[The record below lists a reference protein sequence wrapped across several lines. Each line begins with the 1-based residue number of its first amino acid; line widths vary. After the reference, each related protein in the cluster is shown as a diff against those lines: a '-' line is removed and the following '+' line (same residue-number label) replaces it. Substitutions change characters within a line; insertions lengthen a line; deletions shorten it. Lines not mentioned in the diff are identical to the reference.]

1 MTTYNNALIAL
12 SEGFMDGGCEYVT
25 NYPGFESHTLFSL
38 LGGKTI
44 SINEKIAYEMAFGA
58 SLAGKNAVVT
68 MKNVGLNVAADAYLH
83 SIISGVG
90 GGLVLVVTDDVEV
103 VGSQERFDSRHY
115 IDFYG
120 GLWFEPNST
129 KQAYTIAYNSFS
141 WSQTYD
147 FPIVIR
153 LTNQFFNQKGKYL
166 RLIPR
171 KSNIHINK
179 DSNKFIIHP
188 TYWRN
193 QYENLQQKNKDIHN
207 FLDTYYSS
215 KLFPYKKS
223 DKKKGVI
230 VIGNCQHELKKHS
243 TREWDI
249 LFITTY
255 PLPKNIIQ
263 QFIKD
268 KSDVVV
274 LEQGERYAYDRIVSY
289 LNSQTTV
296 SITSNTGT
304 IPDRT
309 GSWRIWKE
317 HEKLFNALKQI
328 NPSYIV
334 SDVTQFTV
342 ESTYTV
348 NACLCLGAA
357 VSTTIGLAENGI
369 KYPFC
374 IVGDASFLHGGYLA
388 LEEAFSRK
396 SAIGV
401 IIIDNNG
408 SWCTGGQPTASSIY
422 DINPKIKQKTIVY
435 SKINKS
441 ELASILGNMQRTNKL
456 MVLFIKMQ

>member
-1 MTTYNNALIAL
+1 MTTYKNALIAL
-12 SEGFMDGGCEYVT
+12 SEGFIDGGCEYVT

-38 LGGKTI
+38 LGGQTI

-83 SIISGVG
+83 SLISGVG

-129 KQAYTIAYNSFS
+129 KQAYTIAYYSFI

-166 RLIPR
+166 RLPPR
-171 KSNIHINK
+171 KSSIPIKK
-179 DSNKFIIHP
+179 DSKKFIIHP

-193 QYENLQQKNKDIHN
+193 QYDNLQQKNKNIHD
-207 FLDTYYSS
+207 FIDTYYSS
-215 KLFPYKKS
+215 LFPYKKS
-223 DKKKGVI
+223 DKKKSVI
-230 VIGNCQHELKKHS
+230 AFGNCQHELKKYS
-243 TREWDI
+243 TKEWDI
-249 LFITTY
+249 LSITTY
-255 PLPKNIIQ
+255 PFPTNIIQ
-263 QFIKD
+263 EFIKD

-274 LEQGERYAYDRIVSY
+274 LEQGDKYAYNRIVSS
-289 LNSQTTV
+289 LNSQA
-296 SITSNTGT
+296 SIPIISNTGT
-304 IPDRT
+304 MPDRT
-309 GSWRIWKE
+309 GSWRIWKG
-317 HEKLFNALKQI
+317 HEKLFHALKQI

-342 ESTYTV
+342 ESTYII

-369 KYPFC
+369 KYPYC
-374 IVGDASFLHGGYLA
+374 IVGDASFLHGGFMA

-408 SWCTGGQPTASSIY
+408 SWCTGGQPTTSNIY
-422 DINPKIKQKTIVY
+422 DINPIIKQKTIVY
-435 SKINKS
+435 SKVNTS
-441 ELASILGNMQRTNKL
+441 ELASILGNMQKTKEL

>member
-1 MTTYNNALIAL
+1 MTTYKNALIAL

-38 LGGKTI
+38 LGGQTI

-83 SIISGVG
+83 SLISGVG

-129 KQAYTIAYNSFS
+129 KQAYTIAYYSFI

-153 LTNQFFNQKGKYL
+153 LTNQFFNQKGTYL
-166 RLIPR
+166 RLSPK
-171 KSNIHINK
+171 KSSIHIKK
-179 DSNKFIIHP
+179 DPKKFIIHP
-188 TYWRN
+188 TYWRD
-193 QYENLQQKNKDIHN
+193 QYENLKQKNRTVHYFIDS
-207 FLDTYYSS
+207 YYSTMLLS
-215 KLFPYKKS
+215 HEKT

-230 VIGNCQHELKKHS
+230 IIGNCQQELKMFS
-243 TREWDI
+243 MREWSVLSI
-249 LFITTY
+249 ITY
-255 PLPKNIIQ
+255 PFPIKIIQ
-263 QFIKD
+263 EFIKD
-268 KSDVVV
+268 KSEIVV
-274 LEQGERYAYDRIVSY
+274 LEQGDKYVYNRIVSS
-289 LNSQTTV
+289 LNSQT
-296 SITSNTGT
+296 SIPISSNTGT
-304 IPDRT
+304 IPNRT

-317 HEKLFNALKQI
+317 HEKLFHALKQI

-342 ESTYTV
+342 ESTYMI

-369 KYPFC
+369 KYPYC
-374 IVGDASFLHGGYLA
+374 IVGDSSFLHGGFMA

-396 SAIGV
+396 AAIGV

-408 SWCTGGQPTASSIY
+408 SWCTGGQPTTSNIY

-435 SKINKS
+435 SKVNIS
-441 ELASILGNMQRTNKL
+441 ELASILGNMQRTNEL